1 MRALPITF
9 LARQFGAWSVI
20 ALGAVTGKV
29 LGPAARGAVET
40 LVVLRLGM
48 HAVATLGVP
57 TAATYAVAQD
67 PSLFRTAAR
76 TALALGL
83 ALGLATS
90 VVLAGAVL
98 VAPAWLAPVP
108 VPFALLFAASAPAIL
123 STQLEGGVLLGGGR
137 VGAWNALTIV
147 NRGAMLA
154 SLTLLAFPPLR
165 ALETVVAGLVVA
177 ETATLVHV
185 LRVLA
190 RAGAGGVALDRP
202 LVRSLRRY
210 GVSSWLHGV
219 LVFAMLRVDNL
230 LLGALAGPSE
240 LGQYAAAGVAREM
253 ILFLPWVAGMLFLP
267 KVAGTV
273 GARPPSPTHAPVA
286 GAGGAPPSP
295 TTPRALSPAGWAV
308 VYGACAVLFVFA
320 RAFVLGL
327 YDSRFLPAV
336 PIVRILV
343 PAALLAGIGN
353 LFLQELLGRG
363 APRAVVLAPALALL
377 VSLVGN
383 LVWIPRAGAIGTAWT
398 ALASA
403 AVNFVISGAAVL
415 AARREAA
422 PGLSP

>member
-1 MRALPITF
+1 MRALPLTF

-29 LGPAARGAVET
+29 LGPAARGVVET

-48 HAVATLGVP
+48 HAVSTLGVP
-57 TAATYAVAQD
+57 TAATYAIAKD
-67 PSLFRTAAR
+67 PTLFRPAAR

-90 VVLAGAVL
+90 LVLAVAVL
-98 VAPAWLAPVP
+98 LAPGWLAPIP
-108 VPFALLFAASAPAIL
+108 PAFALLFAASAPAIL
-123 STQLEGGVLLGGGR
+123 ANQIEGGVLLGGGR

-147 NRGAMLA
+147 NRGTMIA
-154 SLTLLAFPPLR
+154 SLGLLAIPPLR
-165 ALETVVAGLVVA
+165 AIETVVAGLVVA
-177 ETATLVHV
+177 ETATLVYV
-185 LRVLA
+185 VRTLA

-210 GVSSWLHGV
+210 GLSSWLHGM

-230 LLGALAGPSE
+230 LLGAMAGPGE

-267 KVAGTV
+267 KVAGSV
-273 GARPPSPTHAPVA
+273 GPGASSPSDGAAGPRPAA
-286 GAGGAPPSP
+286 
-295 TTPRALSPAGWAV
+295 PRALSPAGWAV
-308 VYGACAVLFVFA
+308 VYGACALLFVFA
-320 RAFVLGL
+320 GPFVLWL
-327 YDSRFLPAV
+327 YDGRFLPAI

-363 APRAVVLAPALALL
+363 APRAVVLAPALALV
-377 VSLVGN
+377 VSLAGN
-383 LVWIPRAGAIGTAWT
+383 LVFIPRAGALGTAWV

-403 AVNFVISGAAVL
+403 AVNFTVSGAAVF

-422 PGLSP
+422 TDLTSPSPAP